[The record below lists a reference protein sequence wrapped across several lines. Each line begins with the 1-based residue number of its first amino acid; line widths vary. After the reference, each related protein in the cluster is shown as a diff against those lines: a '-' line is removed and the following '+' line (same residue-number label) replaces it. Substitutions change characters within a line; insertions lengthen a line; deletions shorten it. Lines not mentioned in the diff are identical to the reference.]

1 MARLNTVADAMSTLK
16 NAADTGRAEC
26 IVQPAAS
33 LIGEL
38 LRVMKEAGYIREYTL
53 VVDGRGNQFKV
64 TMSGMINKCGAI
76 SPRYSVKLA
85 DMESWEQQYLPS
97 KSIGMLMIST
107 SKGVLS
113 HHEARQLG
121 IGGELLGYVY

>member
-1 MARLNTVADAMSTLK
+1 MARLNTVADALCTLK

-26 IVQPAAS
+26 IVQPAGT
-33 LIGEL
+33 LIGEM

-53 VVDGRGNQFKV
+53 VEDGRGGQFKV
-64 TMSGMINKCGAI
+64 AMSGMINKCGAI

-85 DMESWEQQYLPS
+85 EMESWEQQYLPS
-97 KSIGMLMIST
+97 KSIGMLLIST
-107 SKGVLS
+107 SKGVMP

>member
-85 DMESWEQQYLPS
+85 DMENWEQQYLPS

>member
-26 IVQPAAS
+26 TVQPAS
-33 LIGEL
+33 RLISEL

-53 VVDGRGNQFKV
+53 VEDGRGNQFKV

-76 SPRYSVKLA
+76 SPRFSVKMA
-85 DMESWEQQYLPS
+85 DMENWEQQYLPS

-107 SKGVLS
+107 SKGIIS

>member
-33 LIGEL
+33 LIGEM

>member
-26 IVQPAAS
+26 TVQPAGTM
-33 LIGEL
+33 IGEM

-53 VVDGRGNQFKV
+53 VEDGRGNQFKV
-64 TMSGMINKCGAI
+64 VMSGLINKCGAI
-76 SPRYSVKLA
+76 SPRFSVKLN
-85 DMESWEQQYLPS
+85 DMESWEQLYLPS
-97 KSIGMLMIST
+97 KSIGMLMVST
-107 SKGVLS
+107 SKGVMS
-113 HHEARQLG
+113 HIEARQLG

>member
-26 IVQPAAS
+26 TVQPAAS

-38 LRVMKEAGYIREYTL
+38 LRVMKEAGYIREFTL
-53 VVDGRGNQFKV
+53 VQDGRGNQFKV

-76 SPRYSVKLA
+76 SPRFSVKLA
-85 DMESWEQQYLPS
+85 EMESWEQQYLPS
-97 KSIGMLMIST
+97 KSIGMLMVST
-107 SKGVLS
+107 SKGVMS

-121 IGGELLGYVY
+121 LGGELLGYVY

>member
-1 MARLNTVADAMSTLK
+1 MARLNTVADALCTLK

-26 IVQPAAS
+26 IVQPAAT
-33 LIGEL
+33 LIGEM

-53 VVDGRGNQFKV
+53 VEDGRGDQFKV

-76 SPRYSVKLA
+76 SPRFSVKLA

-97 KSIGMLMIST
+97 KSIGMLLIST
-107 SKGVLS
+107 SKGVMP

>member
-53 VVDGRGNQFKV
+53 VQDGRGDQFKV

-107 SKGVLS
+107 SKGVMS

>member
-26 IVQPAAS
+26 TVQPAAS

-38 LRVMKEAGYIREYTL
+38 LRVMKEAGYIREFTL
-53 VVDGRGNQFKV
+53 VQDGRGNQFKV

-76 SPRYSVKLA
+76 SPRFSVKLA
-85 DMESWEQQYLPS
+85 EMESWEQQYLPS

-107 SKGVLS
+107 SKGVMS

>member
-26 IVQPAAS
+26 TVQPAAA

-53 VVDGRGNQFKV
+53 VVDGRGDQFKV

-76 SPRYSVKLA
+76 SPRFSVKLA

-97 KSIGMLMIST
+97 KSIGMLMVST
-107 SKGVLS
+107 SKGVMS

>member
-53 VVDGRGNQFKV
+53 VVDGRGGQYKV

-76 SPRYSVKLA
+76 SPRFSVKLS

-107 SKGVLS
+107 SKGVMS

>member
-76 SPRYSVKLA
+76 SPRFSVKLA
-85 DMESWEQQYLPS
+85 DMESWEQKYLPS
-97 KSIGMLMIST
+97 KSIGMLMVST
-107 SKGVLS
+107 SKGVIS

>member
-26 IVQPAAS
+26 VVQPAGN

-53 VVDGRGNQFKV
+53 VVDGRGDLFKV
-64 TMSGMINKCGAI
+64 TMSGLINKCGAI

-97 KSIGMLMIST
+97 KSIGMLMVST
-107 SKGVLS
+107 SKGVMS

>member
-26 IVQPAAS
+26 TVQPAAA

-38 LRVMKEAGYIREYTL
+38 LRVMKEAGYIREYSL
-53 VVDGRGNQFKV
+53 VVDGRGDQFKV

-76 SPRYSVKLA
+76 SPRFSVKLA

-107 SKGVLS
+107 SKGGMS
-113 HHEARQLG
+113 HHEARQRG

>member
-26 IVQPAAS
+26 IVQPAAT

-38 LRVMKEAGYIREYTL
+38 LRVMKEAGYIREYAL
-53 VVDGRGNQFKV
+53 VVDGRGDQFKV

-76 SPRYSVKLA
+76 SPRFSVKLA

-97 KSIGMLMIST
+97 KSIGMLMVST
-107 SKGVLS
+107 SKGVMS

>member
-1 MARLNTVADAMSTLK
+1 MARLNTVADALCTLK

-26 IVQPAAS
+26 IVQPAS
-33 LIGEL
+33 TLIGEM
-38 LRVMKEAGYIREYTL
+38 LRVMKDAGYIREYTL
-53 VVDGRGNQFKV
+53 VEDGRGGQFKV

-76 SPRYSVKLA
+76 SPRFSVKLA

-97 KSIGMLMIST
+97 KSIGMLLVST
-107 SKGVLS
+107 SKGVMP